1 MAHVGQRARLRSASE
16 LADLEICSHPESLQP
31 VILSTLL
38 VHVPMPRSR
47 ALRLGQWP
55 AVVAPAAIAL
65 LMQLS
70 GVQAQEEPQANGEQ
84 AFFEEGTRRYV
95 RLACSPP

>member
-1 MAHVGQRARLRSASE
+1 MEHVGQRARLRSASE
-16 LADLEICSHPESLQP
+16 LADLESCSHPETRQP

-55 AVVAPAAIAL
+55 AVALPAGIAL
-65 LMQLS
+65 LVQLS